1 MCDDDI
7 RKPSREL
14 TDKERQLLALD
25 FGAML
30 VRSFAFAVVAAAI
43 GISGSV
49 LVQPPATA
57 TTLAATPQALD

>member
-14 TDKERQLLALD
+14 TDKENQLLALD

-49 LVQPPATA
+49 LLQPPAAA
-57 TTLAATPQALD
+57 TTLAATPQSLD

>member
-30 VRSFAFAVVAAAI
+30 VRSFAFAVVAATI
-43 GISGSV
+43 GVSASV
-49 LVQPPATA
+49 FLQPPAAA
-57 TTLAATPQALD
+57 TNLAATPQALD

>member
-43 GISGSV
+43 GISGS
-49 LVQPPATA
+49 LILQPAAAPTAVAA
-57 TTLAATPQALD
+57 TTQALD